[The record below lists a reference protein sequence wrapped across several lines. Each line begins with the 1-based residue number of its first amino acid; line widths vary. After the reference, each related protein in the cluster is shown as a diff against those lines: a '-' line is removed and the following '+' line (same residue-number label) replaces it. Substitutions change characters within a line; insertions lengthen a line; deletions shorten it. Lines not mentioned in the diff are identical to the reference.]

1 MKPAC
6 GRSARHFT
14 SSIVMTFSLVGRCA
28 RTGRLGAAVTTSSIA
43 VGSRCQHARAGVGAA
58 LTQHRTD
65 PRLGPLALD
74 LLARGF
80 TADEAMKA
88 IVAAT
93 PYRNWRQLA
102 VIDAA
107 GRTAVYSGAHVRGA
121 RGEAQGRDCAAIAN
135 IVRSETIP
143 RTMVERFERSPDRPL
158 AQRLVEAL
166 AAGEA
171 AGGERVPVMSAALIV
186 VDKESFP
193 YVELRVDDHLT
204 PIVELSRL
212 RSLYQTEAD
221 AYVTRTVDP
230 EQASPPPN
238 MAR

>member
-1 MKPAC
+1 
-6 GRSARHFT
+6 
-14 SSIVMTFSLVGRCA
+14 MTFSLVGRCA
-28 RTGRLGAAVTTSSIA
+28 RTGMLGAAVTTSSIA
-43 VGSRCQHARAGVGAA
+43 VGSRCQHARAGVGAS

-80 TADEAMKA
+80 TAEEALRA

-93 PYRNWRQLA
+93 PHRDWRQLA

-107 GRTAVYSGAHVRGA
+107 GVTAVYSGAHVRGE
-121 RGEAQGRDCAAIAN
+121 RGEAEGRDCAAIAN
-135 IVRSETIP
+135 IVRSEAIP
-143 RTMVERFERSPDRPL
+143 RAMVESFERSPDLPL
-158 AQRLVEAL
+158 ARRLVDTL

-171 AGGERVPVMSAALIV
+171 AGGERQPVMSAALIV

-193 YVELRVDDHLT
+193 YVDLRVDDHLK
-204 PIVELSRL
+204 PIAELSRL
-212 RSLYQTEAD
+212 WSIYQVEAD
-221 AYVTRTVDP
+221 AYVTRAVDP

>member
-1 MKPAC
+1 
-6 GRSARHFT
+6 
-14 SSIVMTFSLVGRCA
+14 MTFSLVGRCA

-107 GRTAVYSGAHVRGA
+107 GCTAVYSGTHVRGE

-143 RTMVERFERSPDRPL
+143 RAMVERFEQSPDLPL
-158 AQRLVEAL
+158 AQRLVDAL

-171 AGGERVPVMSAALIV
+171 AGGERVPVTSAALLV
-186 VDKESFP
+186 VDRESFP
-193 YVELRVDDHLT
+193 YVDLRVDDHAT
-204 PIVELSRL
+204 PIAELARL
-212 RSLYQTEAD
+212 WAAYRPEAD
-221 AYVTRTVDP
+221 AYVVRAVDP
-230 EQASPPPN
+230 ERAVPPPSTAAGN
-238 MAR
+238 T